1 MGEAKQREDAG
12 ERRPL
17 NNSGWENVLTY
28 QEEWK
33 REEEGGRQAGIGV
46 QAEGKRGE
54 P

>member
-17 NNSGWENVLTY
+17 NDSGWENVLTY
-28 QEEWK
+28 REEWK
-33 REEEGGRQAGIGV
+33 REEEGGRQAGKGA
-46 QAEGKRGE
+46 QAEGKWGG